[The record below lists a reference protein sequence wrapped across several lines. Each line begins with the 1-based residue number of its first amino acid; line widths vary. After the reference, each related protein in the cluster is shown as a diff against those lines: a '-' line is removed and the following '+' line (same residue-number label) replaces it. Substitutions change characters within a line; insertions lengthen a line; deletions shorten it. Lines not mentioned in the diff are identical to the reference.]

1 MYLNQKQTNTTHQ
14 LGNVQAAPVERI
26 PLWLVEAVEEEG
38 SGDEEEGAGKEDEE
52 DVMEAGRE
60 RGVGET
66 GEIGVLL
73 RRSRCW
79 SLFLL
84 SFK

>member
-1 MYLNQKQTNTTHQ
+1 M
-14 LGNVQAAPVERI
+14 QAAQVERI
-26 PLWLVEAVEEEG
+26 PLWLVEAAEEEG

-60 RGVGET
+60 WGVGET

-73 RRSRCW
+73 
-79 SLFLL
+79 
-84 SFK
+84 